1 MPLVLQHGL
10 RPVWPD
16 LPSFYCA
23 CLLAVG
29 QEWLPELT
37 RTTSPTHT
45 HVARPVSRLPITCRP
60 LTPVATLRINHRLVL
75 GGKQRTLGLCASPH
89 LPLRG
94 GQRTSSSGCAGG
106 SAAPLVATGT
116 LGSPPDF
123 FRFILRTTRSAL
135 SSSLSPLRAGAGFS
149 SPAGDPAGGC
159 CGGEGGGGSSMDAAP
174 AAAPRRRF
182 GMLRAS
188 CIAIAISLRV
198 RSVPCFVS
206 AAAAPSSGTSTTSS
220 LRSMVI
226 SFNCR
231 LLHATFFCR
240 ISPEGLMTTSS
251 SRSAL
256 LVSSMYPT
264 SSSRESCT
272 RSISAQ

>member
-75 GGKQRTLGLCASPH
+75 
-89 LPLRG
+89 G